1 MKNAVMT
8 YVKLTFDYSFYVH
21 EDVALLLGA
30 YVGTYVGTDFGIDLR
45 GAELVMVDSR
55 NLASFDF

>member
-1 MKNAVMT
+1 M
-8 YVKLTFDYSFYVH
+8 FYVH

-30 YVGTYVGTDFGIDLR
+30 YVGTDFGIDLR

-55 NLASFDF
+55 NLASFDFGVQLGLKFGDGLFDN

>member
-30 YVGTYVGTDFGIDLR
+30 YVGTDFGIDLR